1 MIHGN
6 PVAAPFPAG
15 LPPAGPPVSGTSRPA
30 LPVAAA
36 GACGRSVA
44 LDRLA
49 DLARRL
55 FDAPMAVVSLYDPG
69 CARQVIRGQ
78 SGLAGRWAARVS
90 VPRALGFCEQVRR
103 SDLPLVVDD
112 ARHDPRGRGLPVL
125 ADLGVVAYLGA
136 PLHGDPDG
144 PGATGVFSVIDRQP
158 RSWGAEEAALLATLA
173 ATLDEQLHLAA
184 RLRAEAADRPRML
197 ARERG
202 RFAGGLGRDLRL
214 QAHAVLGLAAEIEEA
229 PEPPP
234 MREVTA
240 AIRLAGADLLAVAE
254 DLRELARMASGRAA
268 ALGDVVVP
276 AAVLAELDPAHRVAA
291 RSRGLRLEI
300 EVDGDARLPRRGDPV
315 RLRQVLDHF
324 LGAALARSACGT
336 VALRLDLG
344 RGDRMG
350 VEIEE
355 PAPGPER
362 GPERGPAAAPPP
374 LGDLLAEARVGL
386 MAGRIE
392 RVCLPGAGTRL
403 WLDLPLPAI
412 GAVSQ
417 TPGAGTALRGRR
429 LLVAEAT
436 PTIRRLV
443 EVVLTRAGAE
453 VTAVADTPS
462 AVAACG
468 RTRFDAVLVDLG
480 LAGAEGA
487 AGAGAGLP
495 DRIRTA
501 AAVQGGPPPLVALAA
516 GTAAQRGAALAAGFA
531 AALPRPVDPLTLVAA
546 VLRLLGP
553 AAPDT

>member
-6 PVAAPFPAG
+6 PVAAPVSAG
-15 LPPAGPPVSGTSRPA
+15 LPPAGPPVSGPSRPA
-30 LPVAAA
+30 RPVAAG
-36 GACGRSVA
+36 GACGRSAA

-112 ARHDPRGRGLPVL
+112 ARRDPRGRGLPVL

-136 PLHGDPDG
+136 PLHGEEGRD
-144 PGATGVFSVIDRQP
+144 GATGVFSVIDRQP
-158 RSWGAEEAALLATLA
+158 RTWGPEEAALLATLS
-173 ATLDEQLHLAA
+173 ATLDEQLRLAA
-184 RLRAEAADRPRML
+184 RLRAEAADRPRAL
-197 ARERG
+197 GRERG
-202 RFAGGLGRDLRL
+202 RFAGALGRDLRL
-214 QAHAVLGLAAEIEEA
+214 QAHAVLGLAEEIEEA

-240 AIRLAGADLLAVAE
+240 AIRLAGVDLLAVAE
-254 DLRELARMASGRAA
+254 DLRELARMAVGRAA
-268 ALGDVVVP
+268 ALGDVLVP
-276 AAVLAELDPAHRVAA
+276 ASVLAELDPAHRVAA

-300 EVDGDARLPRRGDPV
+300 EVEGDARLPRRGDPA
-315 RLRQVLDHF
+315 RLRQVLDHY

-344 RGDRMG
+344 RNDRLG

-355 PAPGPER
+355 PGPV
-362 GPERGPAAAPPP
+362 PEPGPAAAATPP
-374 LGDLLAEARVGL
+374 LGELLAEARIGL
-386 MAGRIE
+386 MAGRID

-403 WLDLPLPAI
+403 WLDLPLPVIA
-412 GAVSQ
+412 AVSEA
-417 TPGAGTALRGRR
+417 PGAGTALRGRR

-436 PTIRRLV
+436 PTIRRLL

-453 VTAVADTPS
+453 VTAVADAPA

-468 RTRFDAVLVDLG
+468 RARFDAVLVDLG
-480 LAGAEGA
+480 LAGAEVA
-487 AGAGAGLP
+487 AGAGDGLP
-495 DRIRTA
+495 DRIRA
-501 AAVQGGPPPLVALAA
+501 AAAAQGGPPPLVALAA

-553 AAPDT
+553 AAPAAQGT